1 MQTEIAPNGVVF
13 HLRTRHRRVRIS
25 LTVNFMSK
33 KITLEFDEED
43 ADEIIAMIRELME
56 REAEEKE
63 DYDQED

>member
-1 MQTEIAPNGVVF
+1 MVWCFISG
-13 HLRTRHRRVRIS
+13 LGHRRVRIS

-43 ADEIIAMIRELME
+43 ADEIISMIRELME
-56 REAEEKE
+56 RQAEEEE

>member
-1 MQTEIAPNGVVF
+1 
-13 HLRTRHRRVRIS
+13 VRIS

-43 ADEIIAMIRELME
+43 ADQIIAMIRELME
-56 REAEEKE
+56 REAEEEE

>member
-1 MQTEIAPNGVVF
+1 
-13 HLRTRHRRVRIS
+13 
-25 LTVNFMSK
+25 MSK
-33 KITLEFDEED
+33 KITLEFDEDD

>member
-1 MQTEIAPNGVVF
+1 VVF

-43 ADEIIAMIRELME
+43 ADEIIAMIRELMQ
-56 REAEEKE
+56 REEE
-63 DYDQED
+63 DYDQEE

>member
-1 MQTEIAPNGVVF
+1 MVWCFISG
-13 HLRTRHRRVRIS
+13 LGHRRVRIS

-43 ADEIIAMIRELME
+43 ADQIIAMIRELME
-56 REAEEKE
+56 REAEEEE

>member
-1 MQTEIAPNGVVF
+1 M
-13 HLRTRHRRVRIS
+13 RIS

-43 ADEIIAMIRELME
+43 ADEIIAMIRELMQ
-56 REAEEKE
+56 RQEEE

>member
-1 MQTEIAPNGVVF
+1 MVF

-43 ADEIIAMIRELME
+43 ADEIIAMIRELMQ
-56 REAEEKE
+56 REEEVE
-63 DYDQED
+63 DCEQED